1 MGQCIPSFN
10 NNDNTQLYN
19 NKNNIEL
26 LNNEIKELKIEVY
39 KQQSQ
44 IIELISLIEYIDYD
58 IDLNNHRVNEIVK
71 NLKKI
76 NEKDDYVILKITS
89 TLDDQYKLHFKKSS
103 NCDNKKK
110 YYTDKTPNPILDITT
125 NDEQKLIFL
134 DEYMSSTT
142 TDYAIAHSTENFEVH
157 MYNRKKTPIQDFIRL
172 KINYLDFFDVITVYT
187 HNDQHDTGISL
198 NLYTSGVVDITH
210 KINYVQTHHLRSFN
224 ILL

>member
-10 NNDNTQLYN
+10 NNDNTQIYN

-58 IDLNNHRVNEIVK
+58 IDLINHRVNEIVK
-71 NLKKI
+71 NVKKI

-89 TLDDQYKLHFKKSS
+89 TLDDQYKLHFKGI
-103 NCDNKKK
+103 NRNNNKKI
-110 YYTDKTPNPILDITT
+110 YYTDKPPNPILDITT
-125 NDEQKLIFL
+125 NDEQKLIFS

-142 TDYAIAHSTENFEVH
+142 TDYAIAHSTEIFEIH

-187 HNDQHDTGISL
+187 HNDQYDTGISL
-198 NLYTSGVVDITH
+198 NLYTSNIVDITH
-210 KINYVQTHHLRSFN
+210 KINYVKTHHLRSFN